1 MDNQVVIG
9 MIGTVGTVAGSLI
22 TWIFNE
28 RQRKDNWKR
37 EDEIQKRNEIKQIED
52 KKQQIKALIIDK
64 VTNIRSDLNLT
75 NITDAACLYD
85 DYTII
90 EKRFSKTYKDVTEVQ
105 KLLLLYFSNWCTAF
119 SPVINCSSNI
129 RNYQREFYIHVLK
142 CSKNPYESNE
152 WKEICKNAICLEC
165 ECEKF
170 MNDFSL
176 EMLAQKY
183 EE

>member
-105 KLLLLYFSNWCTAF
+105 KLLLLYFF
-119 SPVINCSSNI
+119 
-129 RNYQREFYIHVLK
+129 
-142 CSKNPYESNE
+142 
-152 WKEICKNAICLEC
+152 
-165 ECEKF
+165 
-170 MNDFSL
+170 
-176 EMLAQKY
+176 
-183 EE
+183 